1 MTSNSFLCEAKYKK
15 VKEAMKY
22 LGEEKGET
30 AKIHKKKNMNRAQ
43 KFSTSKRLCQLLFID
58 AKYSNQ
64 NGYYLHQVL

>member
-1 MTSNSFLCEAKYKK
+1 
-15 VKEAMKY
+15 MKY

-30 AKIHKKKNMNRAQ
+30 AKIHKKKNMKRAQ